1 MRYGQHII
9 TRLGD
14 AFISA
19 LIVISLIG
27 SFSARSYAQDAP
39 AKFVK
44 GEVIVEISPT
54 ASIENVNARRGT
66 STIERIYGTNIY
78 RLRTPNGK
86 KEKKQRKKLA
96 KDPDVLSAWLNPVML
111 NPISVFARSQVSF
124 PDGRPTVGQTRESYV
139 TQPIIENMP
148 EVHLR
153 SRGQGIL
160 IAVIDTGIDANHP
173 DVAAH
178 LWSNPQE
185 AIDGL
190 DNDGNGLIDDHRG
203 WDFASRDN
211 DPSEEPGAG
220 DTSIAGHGTFIAGLI
235 ALVAPESR
243 IIPIRAFNAEGI
255 SDAFSVA
262 SAIKYAADKG
272 ARVINLSFGSPEQS
286 DVLRDAISYARQKGA
301 VLVAAVGNDNKNN
314 DNNPEFPSG
323 YNQEVIGVAAID
335 TNNRK
340 AEFSNFGS
348 GVSVSA
354 PGVRLISLYPRTDRV
369 NYATWSGTSFAAP
382 LASAEAA
389 LILEASPNNTDVKTT
404 IESTATSID
413 GSNPGF
419 AGMLGRGRI
428 NPLEAL
434 RSLTTSAFTGG
445 EIRLIPSGVEGSARG
460 EAEVKITGSE
470 QEFEVEAEGLLP
482 RAAYKIVVNGAVLL
496 NSVTASSFGGL
507 KVEFADPPRDN
518 HLPLPP
524 ALKPVTLIRQV
535 ELRDSQDRV
544 VLSASF
550 GASNPGGTVVE
561 KEAYLASTGVI
572 SGAEGK
578 ARAKIE
584 SEREELRVE
593 AEDLQSGA
601 SYEIIAD
608 GISLGSVAAQSGYF
622 RVEFTSD
629 GRSGLLLPASLR
641 PVTKIQ
647 RIELRNQAGQVV
659 LQGVFQAGGD
669 DFGGGGGDDDG
680 GGDDGG
686 GGGGQDVS
694 LKADLNP
701 TGDLD
706 DAEGRFEVRI
716 KDGDEEFEVEAK
728 ELRRNTQY
736 RVVVDGFDL
745 GLITTDGDGE
755 FERTWTSKSGSLPA
769 EIRPVSNIRRVEIFD
784 ALGRSVL
791 AGGPPS

>member
-1 MRYGQHII
+1 
-9 TRLGD
+9 
-14 AFISA
+14 
-19 LIVISLIG
+19 
-27 SFSARSYAQDAP
+27 
-39 AKFVK
+39 
-44 GEVIVEISPT
+44 
-54 ASIENVNARRGT
+54 
-66 STIERIYGTNIY
+66 
-78 RLRTPNGK
+78 
-86 KEKKQRKKLA
+86 
-96 KDPDVLSAWLNPVML
+96 
-111 NPISVFARSQVSF
+111 
-124 PDGRPTVGQTRESYV
+124 
-139 TQPIIENMP
+139 
-148 EVHLR
+148 
-153 SRGQGIL
+153 
-160 IAVIDTGIDANHP
+160 
-173 DVAAH
+173 
-178 LWSNPQE
+178 
-185 AIDGL
+185 
-190 DNDGNGLIDDHRG
+190 
-203 WDFASRDN
+203 
-211 DPSEEPGAG
+211 
-220 DTSIAGHGTFIAGLI
+220 
-235 ALVAPESR
+235 
-243 IIPIRAFNAEGI
+243 
-255 SDAFSVA
+255 
-262 SAIKYAADKG
+262 
-272 ARVINLSFGSPEQS
+272 
-286 DVLRDAISYARQKGA
+286 
-301 VLVAAVGNDNKNN
+301 
-314 DNNPEFPSG
+314 
-323 YNQEVIGVAAID
+323 
-335 TNNRK
+335 
-340 AEFSNFGS
+340 
-348 GVSVSA
+348 
-354 PGVRLISLYPRTDRV
+354 
-369 NYATWSGTSFAAP
+369 
-382 LASAEAA
+382 
-389 LILEASPNNTDVKTT
+389 
-404 IESTATSID
+404 
-413 GSNPGF
+413 
-419 AGMLGRGRI
+419 
-428 NPLEAL
+428 
-434 RSLTTSAFTGG
+434 
-445 EIRLIPSGVEGSARG
+445 
-460 EAEVKITGSE
+460 
-470 QEFEVEAEGLLP
+470 
-482 RAAYKIVVNGAVLL
+482 
-496 NSVTASSFGGL
+496 
-507 KVEFADPPRDN
+507 
-518 HLPLPP
+518 
-524 ALKPVTLIRQV
+524 
-535 ELRDSQDRV
+535 